1 MKRSIIIEPTAFQ
14 SLVTMGKQ
22 DVKLLSKTMNLIQDC
37 LKSPFEGLG
46 KPEPLRHNL
55 KGYWPRRINDE
66 HRLIY
71 KVDDEKIIIIS
82 CRDHY

>member
-1 MKRSIIIEPTAFQ
+1 MKRSIIIEPAAFQ

-37 LKSPFEGLG
+37 LKSPFDGLG

-55 KGYWPRRINDE
+55 KGYWSRRINDE

-71 KVDDEKIIIIS
+71 KVDDEKITIIS

>member
-1 MKRSIIIEPTAFQ
+1 MKRSIIIEPAAFE

-22 DVKLLSKTMNLIQDC
+22 DVTLLSKTMNLIQEC
-37 LKSPFEGLG
+37 LKSPFDGLG

-55 KGYWPRRINDE
+55 KGYWSRRINDE

-71 KVDDEKIIIIS
+71 KVDDEKITIIS
-82 CRDHY
+82 CWDHY

>member
-1 MKRSIIIEPTAFQ
+1 MRIVVYEHNASDDLEYWASNNLKVLKKVIE
-14 SLVTMGKQ
+14 
-22 DVKLLSKTMNLIQDC
+22 LIHFC
-37 LKSPFEGLG
+37 RKSPFDGLG

-55 KGYWPRRINDE
+55 KGYWSRRINDE

-71 KVDDEKIIIIS
+71 KVDDEKITIIS